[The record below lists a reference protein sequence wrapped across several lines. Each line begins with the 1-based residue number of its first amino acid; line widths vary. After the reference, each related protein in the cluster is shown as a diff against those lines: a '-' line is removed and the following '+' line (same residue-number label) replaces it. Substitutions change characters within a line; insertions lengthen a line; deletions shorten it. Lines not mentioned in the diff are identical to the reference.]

1 LEAAAAVTRIISYN
15 ILVGGTRR
23 VEPLLKMLSAG
34 QPDLVGLVEAIDEP
48 VVVELAARL
57 GMDYRLSGRGKNRRG
72 WQAAL
77 LSRLPI
83 RSAKTYVTASLIK
96 QPLLEVCVEMPDG
109 QTLTVFVIH
118 LTAEFS
124 AGWRANRQRRREV
137 QELLRLMAPRRDSPH
152 LLLGDFNSIAPGDRV
167 RGSAFLRFMTDASL
181 YRQLIP
187 SSSNQPANLNTVLPR
202 RLRFLKPLLQR
213 VPQSRSLG
221 MLLDALDRLYA
232 PRGGLE
238 LLTRAGYGDCY
249 RVLHPREPGFTWPS
263 ALPAGR
269 IDYLFAS
276 PALAPQ
282 LAACEVLTTG
292 AGITGNL
299 ASDHLP
305 VLAVFEDASENRH
318 LFISPDA

>member
-1 LEAAAAVTRIISYN
+1 MTRIISYN

-23 VEPLLKMLSAG
+23 VEPLFKMLSAG

-48 VVVELAARL
+48 VVAELAARL

-83 RSAKTYVTASLIK
+83 HSVKTHTTAALTK
-96 QPLLEVCVEMPDG
+96 QPLLEVCVETPDG
-109 QTLTVFVIH
+109 QPLTVFVIH

-124 AGWRANRQRRREV
+124 TGWRANRQRRREV
-137 QELLRLMAPRRDSPH
+137 QELLRLMAPQQGRPH
-152 LLLGDFNSIAPGDRV
+152 LIMGDFNAIAPRDRM
-167 RGSAFLRFMTDASL
+167 RGSAFLRFMTDARL

-187 SSSNQPANLNTVLPR
+187 TSSNQPANLNTVMPR

-213 VPQSRSLG
+213 VPQSKPLG
-221 MLLDALDRLYA
+221 FLLDLFDRLYA

-238 LLTRAGYGDCY
+238 LLTRAGYVDCF
-249 RVLHPREPGFTWPS
+249 RALHHRESGFTWPS

-276 PALAPQ
+276 SALAPQ
-282 LAACEVLTTG
+282 LTACEVLT
-292 AGITGNL
+292 AGEGISGNL

-305 VLAVFEDASENRH
+305 VLAVFQDAGEWLSGQ
-318 LFISPDA
+318 PQT